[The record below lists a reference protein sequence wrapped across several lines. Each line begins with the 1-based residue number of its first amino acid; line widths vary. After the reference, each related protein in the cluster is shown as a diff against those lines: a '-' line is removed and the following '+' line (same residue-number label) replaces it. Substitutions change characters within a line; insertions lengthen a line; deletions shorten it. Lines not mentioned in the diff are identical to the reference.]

1 MRFQIASDLHLEMLT
16 RFPGYRVIEP
26 APEADALLLAGDIHE
41 HTHAIEAFADW
52 PVPVL
57 YVHGNHEPFNAHYWG
72 LVKEISRASLEAGVH
87 YLERRSVI
95 LGDVRILGSCLW
107 TDYSLA
113 GDRFSVMNQARR
125 TMPEHQLVR
134 TRRQGYFGPEE
145 AYLEFQR
152 TRAWLEKELARPFE
166 GKTVVMTHH
175 APHPKSI
182 APKYAKDPLSGAT
195 CRPLC
200 HRLICGFTVICT
212 SARIFVLED
221 AVCWPIRAVTQ
232 ATAST
237 QNRPVNLSGKTCNSI
252 QRWSLKCNAVSRCD

>member
-72 LVKEISRASLEAGVH
+72 LVREISRVSLEAGVH

-182 APKYAKDPLSGAT
+182 APKYANDPLSGAFASDMSALMPQVDMWLHGHLHECSDFRVGR
-195 CRPLC
+195 CR
-200 HRLICGFTVICT
+200 
-212 SARIFVLED
+212 VL
-221 AVCWPIRAVTQ
+221 ANPRGY
-232 ATAST
+232 AS
-237 QNRPVNLSGKTCNSI
+237 NRQYAESPSELVWENLQFNP
-252 QRWSLKCNAVSRCD
+252 AMVVEV

>member
-16 RFPGYRVIEP
+16 RFPAYRVIEP

-72 LVKEISRASLEAGVH
+72 LVKEISRVSAGVGVH

-107 TDYSLA
+107 TDYTLA

-125 TMPEHQLVR
+125 IMPEHQLVR

-152 TRAWLEKELARPFE
+152 TRAWLETELDKEFE

-175 APHPKSI
+175 APHPGSI
-182 APKYAKDPLSGAT
+182 SPKYAQDPLSGAFASDLSALMPKVDLWVHGHLHENSDFRVGR
-195 CRPLC
+195 CRVLANPRGYASNRQYAESTSELVWENPQ
-200 HRLICGFTVICT
+200 FNPKMVIE
-212 SARIFVLED
+212 V
-221 AVCWPIRAVTQ
+221 
-232 ATAST
+232 
-237 QNRPVNLSGKTCNSI
+237 
-252 QRWSLKCNAVSRCD
+252 